1 MSLQAVLLPLF
12 VEVILTFALMLRMGA
27 LRAADFRS
35 GAVKPADVALRE
47 AVWPKRTAQT
57 ANSFSNQ
64 FELPVLFYAL
74 TILEWVT
81 GTRDTSLDSRL
92 DLRPLPSATGLRA
105 RDQQHLSAAQQL
117 LFGGRGCAHDH
128 VGDLYR
134 RGIDRGG
141 CLIASATLAPTMAQ
155 RLSRR

>member
-12 VEVILTFALMLRMGA
+12 VEVVLTFALMLRMGA

-47 AVWPKRTAQT
+47 AVWPKHTAQT

-64 FELPVLFYAL
+64 FELPVLFYVL

-81 GTRDTSLDSRL
+81 RHAGYLFVILAWIFVLCRLLQTYVHVTSNTYRL
-92 DLRPLPSATGLRA
+92 RSAFYSAGAVVLMIMWAIYIIEVLTGVVA
-105 RDQQHLSAAQQL
+105 
-117 LFGGRGCAHDH
+117 
-128 VGDLYR
+128 
-134 RGIDRGG
+134 
-141 CLIASATLAPTMAQ
+141 
-155 RLSRR
+155 